1 MLVALARG
9 HTLVEAREHAVA
21 VAGGHTVPQVKGH
34 TQCHWKERAQR
45 GRCTAIT

>member
-9 HTLVEAREHAVA
+9 HTLVEAREHTLEE
-21 VAGGHTVPQVKGH
+21 AGGHTVAQVRGH
-34 TQCHWKERAQR
+34 TQWHWKERAQR